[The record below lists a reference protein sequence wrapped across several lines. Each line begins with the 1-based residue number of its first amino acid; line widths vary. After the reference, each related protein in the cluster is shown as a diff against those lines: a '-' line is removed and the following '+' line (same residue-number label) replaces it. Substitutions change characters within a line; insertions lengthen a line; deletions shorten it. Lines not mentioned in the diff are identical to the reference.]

1 MPGGMEISLQSV
13 SPDRWRRPAG
23 WTVVGLVGRLA
34 LAYDRERQPYLIGEG
49 EPVPLDAAQV
59 NAALYN
65 AIEAAASR
73 LWPGG
78 WAVPLSDVFGIDR
91 RAVTPSRV
99 AKKGLHPQVLRA
111 LGSLAEGDDADSRGY
126 LLVALARYVDR
137 YSWPRQGL
145 EGSIED
151 VRRDVDV
158 CMASLL
164 DARRRGPVFPSR
176 RTEADED

>member
-1 MPGGMEISLQSV
+1 MEIVLRYV
-13 SPDRWRRPAG
+13 DPEDWPRPKD
-23 WTVVGLVGRLA
+23 WTAVGLVGRLA
-34 LAYDRERQPYLIGEG
+34 LAYDRERRPFLVGEG
-49 EPVPLDAAQV
+49 EPQPLDAAEV
-59 NAALYN
+59 NAALYP
-65 AIEAAASR
+65 AIETAALR

-91 RAVTPSRV
+91 RAVTPSKV
-99 AKKGLHPQVLRA
+99 TKKGLHPQVLRA

-151 VRRDVDV
+151 VRRDVDA

>member
-1 MPGGMEISLQSV
+1 MEIKLEYL
-13 SPDRWRRPAG
+13 SPENWSRPAG
-23 WTVVGLVGRLA
+23 WTVVGRVGTLA
-34 LAYDRERQPYLIGEG
+34 LAYDPDRRPYLIGDG
-49 EPVPLDAAQV
+49 EPQPADPVAV
-59 NAALYN
+59 NAALYP
-65 AIEAAASR
+65 AIEIAALR

-78 WAVPLSDVFGIDR
+78 WTVPLSDVFGIDR

-99 AKKGLHPQVLRA
+99 TKKGLHPQVLRA

-151 VRRDVDV
+151 VRRDVDA

-164 DARRRGPVFPSR
+164 DVRRRGPVFPSR

>member
-1 MPGGMEISLQSV
+1 MLKFVDPEDW
-13 SPDRWRRPAG
+13 PRPAG
-23 WTVVGLVGRLA
+23 WTAVGLVGRLA
-34 LAYDRERQPYLIGEG
+34 LAYDPERRPYLIGAG
-49 EPVPLDAAQV
+49 EPRPLDPAAV
-59 NAALYN
+59 NAALYP
-65 AIEAAASR
+65 AIEAAALR

-91 RAVTPSRV
+91 RAVTPSRIT
-99 AKKGLHPQVLRA
+99 KKGLHPQVLRA

-145 EGSIED
+145 ECSIED
-151 VRRDVDV
+151 VRRDVDA